1 MNTAQ
6 NGKGDAPRP
15 LDGERFR
22 SGWDAI
28 FGERDLGKNHESV
41 DETMSREKT
50 ECGKSNDHAHGTR
63 SSFDT

>member
-15 LDGERFR
+15 VDGERFR

-28 FGERDLGKNHESV
+28 FGTKDLGKNYESV
-41 DETMSREKT
+41 DEVTGREKT
-50 ECGKSNDHAHGTR
+50 ECSTSNDHAVPTR
-63 SSFDT
+63 SDLNT

>member
-15 LDGERFR
+15 VDGERFR

-28 FGERDLGKNHESV
+28 FGGKNHESV
-41 DETMSREKT
+41 DEVAGRGKT
-50 ECGKSNDHAHGTR
+50 ECSKSNDHAVPTR
-63 SSFDT
+63 SDLNT